1 MNVCYLKATMD
12 YSAVFTNTHLHY
24 AEVLRR
30 GHVIASSRNK
40 AGSRSLGCGYSN
52 QTIHAERAVVKSLG
66 DTSQLR
72 GCVLKVVRINK
83 QGKIMNSE
91 PCYDCIKFLE
101 KCIKKYGLLKVLY
114 SSNNGT
120 TECTHD
126 ITDSHGHPCK
136 DRRAHI

>member
-1 MNVCYLKATMD
+1 MVSKMQ
-12 YSAVFTNTHLHY
+12 YSSVFTNTHLHY

-30 GHVIASSRNK
+30 GQVIASSRNK

-114 SSNNGT
+114 SSNEGAP
-120 TECTHD
+120 ECTHD
-126 ITDSHGHPCK
+126 IADSHCHTSQN
-136 DRRAHI
+136 RRSHV